1 MTYTTAKT
9 LLNLQERNIS
19 KINGTRLEH
28 KGFEYKVT
36 YMGGFGAYIA
46 IDRRQIGKRNFKY
59 FGGVSG
65 AHCLTL
71 NDALQLVE
79 NEIEAKG

>member
-1 MTYTTAKT
+1 MTYVTARA

-19 KINGTRLEH
+19 KISGARLEH

-59 FGGVSG
+59 FSGVSG

-71 NDALQLVE
+71 NDALQLVK

>member
-1 MTYTTAKT
+1 MTYATAKT

-19 KINGTRLEH
+19 KIDGTRIGH
-28 KGFEYKVT
+28 KGFEYRIT
-36 YMGGFGAYIA
+36 YMGGFASYIA
-46 IDRRQIGKRNFKY
+46 IDRRQSGKRNFKY

-71 NDALQLVE
+71 NDALQLVK